1 MSEGALTPW
10 LITAILI
17 LFADYIAITET
28 ALASVSKVRMKTLA
42 ERGNKRASMVLDA
55 LEHFDRTISTI
66 LICTNIAHLGAASIV
81 TVQVTRIWG
90 IGAVTI
96 STFVTSL
103 FVFFFAEMLPK
114 SIAKKYSEKLSLRCI
129 RPLVF
134 LNVIFRPAAA
144 ILAAIGNLASRLTK
158 GDPPISVTE
167 DEIHGIIEDM
177 TEDGSLGA
185 EHGELIS
192 SALEFNDVSVESV
205 LTPRVDV
212 AAIDINKTPKEI
224 LVFIKEQ
231 KHSRIPVYEGS
242 IDNIVGILR
251 IRRYIRAYIAHGS
264 DLSVRKLLDEPM
276 FVTESAKIDELLTT
290 MSRERQSLV
299 IVSDHYGGTAG
310 IVTIEDI
317 LETLV
322 GEIWD
327 EEDVVEDP
335 YVDLMNGSYLVDAEE
350 TVWDAFAEIDFN
362 DPAND
367 DSLIN
372 KRIGEWV
379 YEHFSSIPTV
389 REHFDYYGLRV
400 YIASMEHNRIR
411 KVMMKIMSKYP
422 PETKGGE
429 KS

>member
-10 LITAILI
+10 LVTAILI

-42 ERGNKRASMVLDA
+42 DRGNKRAAMVLDSLA
-55 LEHFDRTISTI
+55 HFDRTISTI

-134 LNVIFRPAAA
+134 LNTIMRPAAA

-177 TEDGSLGA
+177 TEAGSLGA

-192 SALEFNDVSVESV
+192 SALEFNDVTVESI

-212 AAIDINKTPKEI
+212 AAIDIGKSPEEI
-224 LVFIKEQ
+224 LNYIKDQ

-242 IDNIVGILR
+242 IDNIIGVLR

-264 DLSVRKLLDEPM
+264 ELNVRKLLDEPM
-276 FVTESAKIDELLTT
+276 FVTQSAKIDELLTT
-290 MSRERQSLV
+290 MSKQRQNMV

-327 EEDVVEDP
+327 EEDEVEDS
-335 YVDLMNGSYLVDAEE
+335 YIDLENGSYLVDAEE
-350 TVWDAFAEIDFN
+350 TVWDAFAEIGFN
-362 DPAND
+362 DPEND

-372 KRIGEWV
+372 KRVGEWV
-379 YEHFSSIPTV
+379 YEHFASIPAV
-389 REHFDYYGLRV
+389 REHFNYYGLRV

-411 KVMMKIMSKYP
+411 KVMMKIVDKYP
-422 PETKGGE
+422 PDKTGGE
-429 KS
+429 KK

>member
-10 LITAILI
+10 LVAAILI

-42 ERGNKRASMVLDA
+42 DRGNKRAALVLDS

-134 LNVIFRPAAA
+134 LNTIMRPAAA

-177 TEDGSLGA
+177 TEAGSLGA
-185 EHGELIS
+185 EHGDLIS
-192 SALEFNDVSVESV
+192 SALEFNDVTVESIP
-205 LTPRVDV
+205 TPRVDV
-212 AAIDINKTPKEI
+212 AAIDIEKSPEEI
-224 LVFIKEQ
+224 LNFIKEQ
-231 KHSRIPVYEGS
+231 NHSRIPVYEGS
-242 IDNIVGILR
+242 IDNIIGVLR

-264 DLSVRKLLDEPM
+264 DLNVSKLLDEPM
-276 FVTESAKIDELLTT
+276 FVTESAKIDELLAT
-290 MSRERQSLV
+290 MSRLRQSLV

-327 EEDVVEDP
+327 EEDEVEDS
-335 YVDLMNGSYLVDAEE
+335 YIDLENGSYLVDAEE
-350 TVWDAFAEIDFN
+350 TVWDAFAEIGFN
-362 DPAND
+362 DPTND

-372 KRIGEWV
+372 KRVGEWV
-379 YEHFSSIPTV
+379 YEHFSAIPTV

-411 KVMMKIMSKYP
+411 KVMMKIVDKYP
-422 PETKGGE
+422 PEKTGGE
-429 KS
+429 KR

>member
-10 LITAILI
+10 LIAAILI

-42 ERGNKRASMVLDA
+42 DRGNKRAALVLDS

-114 SIAKKYSEKLSLRCI
+114 SIAKKYSERLSLRCI

-134 LNVIFRPAAA
+134 LNTIFRPAAA

-177 TEDGSLGA
+177 TEAGSIGA
-185 EHGELIS
+185 EHGDLIS
-192 SALEFNDVSVESV
+192 SALEFNDVTVESI

-212 AAIDINKTPKEI
+212 AAIDIEKSPEEI
-224 LVFIKEQ
+224 LNFIKEQ
-231 KHSRIPVYEGS
+231 NHSRIPVYEGS
-242 IDNIVGILR
+242 IDNIIGVLR

-264 DLSVRKLLDEPM
+264 DLNVSKLLDEPM
-276 FVTESAKIDELLTT
+276 FVTKSAKIDELLAT
-290 MSRERQSLV
+290 MSKLRQSLV

-322 GEIWD
+322 D
-327 EEDVVEDP
+327 
-335 YVDLMNGSYLVDAEE
+335 LVDAEE
-350 TVWDAFAEIDFN
+350 TVWDAFAEIGFN

-372 KRIGEWV
+372 KRVGEWV
-379 YEHFSSIPTV
+379 YEHFASIPSV

-411 KVMMKIMSKYP
+411 KVMMKIVDKYP
-422 PETKGGE
+422 PEKTGGE
-429 KS
+429 KR

>member
-10 LITAILI
+10 LVTAILI

-42 ERGNKRASMVLDA
+42 DRGNKRAALVLDS

-134 LNVIFRPAAA
+134 LNTIFRPAAA

-177 TEDGSLGA
+177 TEAGSIGA
-185 EHGELIS
+185 EHGDLIS
-192 SALEFNDVSVESV
+192 SALEFNDVTVESI

-212 AAIDINKTPKEI
+212 AAIDIEKSPEEI
-224 LVFIKEQ
+224 LDFIKEQ
-231 KHSRIPVYEGS
+231 NHSRIPVYEGS
-242 IDNIVGILR
+242 IDNIIGVLR

-264 DLSVRKLLDEPM
+264 DLNVSKLLDEPM
-276 FVTESAKIDELLTT
+276 FVTESAKIDELLAT
-290 MSRERQSLV
+290 MSKQKQSLV

-327 EEDVVEDP
+327 EEDEVEEFFRPLGGGRYELDARLDVQEAFQLLDFQDP
-335 YVDLMNGSYLVDAEE
+335 EDDDELVHK
-350 TVWDAFAEIDFN
+350 
-362 DPAND
+362 
-367 DSLIN
+367 SLN
-372 KRIGEWV
+372 EWAL
-379 YEHFSSIPTV
+379 EHFQFMPAQRDSFTY
-389 REHFDYYGLRV
+389 HGLEFILSDV
-400 YIASMEHNRIR
+400 YQHRIR
-411 KVMMKIMSKYP
+411 KLTVRRL
-422 PETKGGE
+422 PESETPEGGE
-429 KS
+429 DA

>member
-1 MSEGALTPW
+1 MSEGAVTPW
-10 LITAILI
+10 LIAAILI

-42 ERGNKRASMVLDA
+42 DRGNKRAAMVLDSLA
-55 LEHFDRTISTI
+55 HFDRTISTI

-134 LNVIFRPAAA
+134 LNTIMRPAAA

-177 TEDGSLGA
+177 TEAGSLGA

-192 SALEFNDVSVESV
+192 SALEFNDVTVESI

-212 AAIDINKTPKEI
+212 AAIDIGKSPEEI
-224 LVFIKEQ
+224 LNYIKDQ

-242 IDNIVGILR
+242 IDNIIGVLR

-264 DLSVRKLLDEPM
+264 ELNVRKLLDEPM
-276 FVTESAKIDELLTT
+276 FVTQSAKIDELLTT
-290 MSRERQSLV
+290 MSKQRQNMV

-327 EEDVVEDP
+327 EEDEVEDS
-335 YVDLMNGSYLVDAEE
+335 YIDLENGSYLVDAEE
-350 TVWDAFAEIDFN
+350 TVWDAFAEIGFN
-362 DPAND
+362 DPEND

-372 KRIGEWV
+372 KRVGEWV
-379 YEHFSSIPTV
+379 YEHFASIPAV
-389 REHFDYYGLRV
+389 REHFNYYGLRV

-411 KVMMKIMSKYP
+411 KVMMKIVDKYP
-422 PETKGGE
+422 PEKTGGE
-429 KS
+429 KK